1 MIKDNP
7 FNDDTTADEK
17 YQFTCMID
25 FRCVFRDR
33 AILERINFRDG
44 EVVFVKRKKK
54 QKKQKKPRCSLCR
67 TKY

>member
-44 EVVFVKRKKK
+44 DVVFVKRR
-54 QKKQKKPRCSLCR
+54 KKPKKNKKNTLFPL
-67 TKY
+67 

>member
-44 EVVFVKRKKK
+44 DVVFVREKK
-54 QKKQKKPRCSLCR
+54 QKKTRCSLCR